1 MGAEDT
7 WGKLQK
13 IAKLVGSCIWLK
25 QALERENQLQKYLL
39 SFCLLPTFS

>member
-13 IAKLVGSCIWLK
+13 IAKLVVLRALVFGSNRL
-25 QALERENQLQKYLL
+25 
-39 SFCLLPTFS
+39 